1 MIIHLRLLKKYLI
14 MKSISRTVYPDGRV
28 YEYENGAII
37 KINSAPNTK
46 EFNKWINFI
55 HKKK

>member
-1 MIIHLRLLKKYLI
+1 MLAV
-14 MKSISRTVYPDGRV
+14 KSTVYPDGTV
-28 YEYENGAII
+28 NEYQNGTII

-55 HKKK
+55 HKKR

>member
-1 MIIHLRLLKKYLI
+1 

-28 YEYENGAII
+28 NEHKNGAIFS
-37 KINSAPNTK
+37 INKSLNTK

-55 HKKK
+55 HKKR

>member
-1 MIIHLRLLKKYLI
+1 M
-14 MKSISRTVYPDGRV
+14 MSISRTVYPDGRV
-28 YEYENGAII
+28 NEHKNGVDI

-55 HKKK
+55 HKKR

>member
-1 MIIHLRLLKKYLI
+1 
-14 MKSISRTVYPDGRV
+14 MKSICRTVYPDGRV
-28 YEYENGAII
+28 DEYQNGTII
-37 KINSAPNTK
+37 KINLAPNTR

>member
-28 YEYENGAII
+28 DEYENGAII
-37 KINSAPNTK
+37 KINLAPNTK

>member
-1 MIIHLRLLKKYLI
+1 MV
-14 MKSISRTVYPDGRV
+14 SIKRTVYPDGRV
-28 YEYENGAII
+28 SEYSNGATV

-55 HKKK
+55 HKTKKR

>member
-1 MIIHLRLLKKYLI
+1 MR
-14 MKSISRTVYPDGRV
+14 SISRTVYPDGRV
-28 YEYENGAII
+28 NEHKNGAILS
-37 KINSAPNTK
+37 INKAPNTK